1 MGAAK
6 IKNKNKKACYSLAP
20 QDGTWP
26 GPAQP
31 PPGQVCMEFQ
41 EVTLE
46 GTLLQVNATLTERG
60 ERLING
66 SETALNGNI
75 LVLT

>member
-1 MGAAK
+1 
-6 IKNKNKKACYSLAP
+6 
-20 QDGTWP
+20 
-26 GPAQP
+26 
-31 PPGQVCMEFQ
+31 MEFQ

-46 GTLLQVNATLTERG
+46 GTLLEVNSTLTERG